1 MMGAEPSGSWMAVLV
16 NANSEQRDL
25 ILRAMREVATG
36 ANREPI
42 TDADRAALVSANT
55 YVFRNPEP
63 IDPDALAPITPDELA
78 AGLDDV
84 EVANHAAQFLA
95 VMATI
100 DGTVDEAKISSVL
113 RYADALGVHE
123 DYLRQLA
130 ELGRKNLQWLI
141 ADVQRQNL
149 LSITGRDLD
158 ITIDAWI
165 LPYHDHPNPDL
176 VTRHEALG
184 RLPEGTFGRTFFDF
198 YKTNG
203 FEFAGAPD
211 SVNDAFATP
220 HDSTHVLSGYDTTPQ
235 GELLVSTFTAGMH
248 PHEPMSGHI
257 LPVIMT
263 WHMGVELVHF
273 AGKYSGGLDPEKFWV
288 AWDRGSEVA
297 TDAFALGWDFW
308 AVVDAPLDELREQ
321 YRVPPLDPR
330 HAAGGEVPSWYR
342 PSA

>member
-1 MMGAEPSGSWMAVLV
+1 MMDPDAERETAAVLV
-16 NANSEQRDL
+16 SATPAQRDL

-36 ANREPI
+36 DDREAI
-42 TDADRAALVSANT
+42 TDADRAALVAANT

-63 IDPDALAPITPDELA
+63 IDPDALAPITPGEL
-78 AGLDDV
+78 GTRLDDA

-100 DGTVDEAKISSVL
+100 DGTIDDAKIDTVL
-113 RYADALGVHE
+113 RYADAVGVRE

-130 ELGRKNLQWLI
+130 ALAQKNLKWLI

-149 LSITGRDLD
+149 RSITGRDLD

-176 VTRHEALG
+176 VARHEALG
-184 RLPEGTFGRTFFDF
+184 RLPEGTFGHTFFEF

-220 HDSTHVLSGYDTTPQ
+220 HDSAHVLSGYDTTPQ

-273 AGKYSGGLDPEKFWV
+273 TGKYSGGLDPEKFWV
-288 AWDRGSEVA
+288 AWDRGSELTA
-297 TDAFALGWDFW
+297 DTFAAAWDFW
-308 AVVDAPLDELREQ
+308 GVVDVPLDELRTQ
-321 YRVPPLDPR
+321 YRVPALDPR